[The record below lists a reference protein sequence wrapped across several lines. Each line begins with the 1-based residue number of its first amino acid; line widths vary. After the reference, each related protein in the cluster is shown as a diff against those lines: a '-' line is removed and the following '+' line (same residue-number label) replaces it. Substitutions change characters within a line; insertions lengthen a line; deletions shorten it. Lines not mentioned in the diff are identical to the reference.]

1 MSCGLERPL
10 AETATWTLVAA
21 WAVAVALRSL
31 RPCASLLE
39 AEEWFGTVGTDASVC
54 RLLPDKAQRE
64 AQALVRGSDP
74 EALAQLL
81 PYVLDPHGPGSRLSV
96 MQRPETR
103 EARARKRAEGVFYT
117 PADVADYMAGLV
129 LLGMS
134 WPKPPVLL
142 DLACG
147 TGVFL
152 RAALKRLAAVV
163 PGADVAALALTS
175 LHGVDIDL
183 TALNGAAF
191 TLLHDCG
198 GGATASVPPV
208 ELWRSLRANLL
219 RADAL
224 SLDPGRAARS
234 GSIRK
239 EGSARR
245 SLLGDRL
252 PALAGG
258 ADVVVGNP
266 PYADVG
272 QRDDF
277 ATLARVFETIAA
289 IPTPKADLYPVF
301 VEQMIRLSAP
311 AAAGSLVLPLS
322 IACNGGPQFVA
333 LRRLVA
339 RTSGTWRFAFFD
351 RQPHALFG
359 EDVKTRNAIVAW
371 ERKPEGVGTQIL
383 TGPLRKWRAQA
394 RAAMFERIS
403 FTPLSVPVA
412 SGIPKISGLVQA
424 EALLSLS
431 GRAMTLAGAVQG
443 FGRRA
448 PVAFGRG
455 RPTVFVGATAYNFLN
470 VCREVTT
477 ATPNGLTPTSH
488 HPHALDCVSERDAR
502 AVLALLASGTAFWW
516 WHVHDDGF
524 HVSRSTLEQ
533 LPVGI
538 DILTGSTADELAE
551 IGADIWASARKAFV
565 ISNNGGKAS
574 FAFPPSSY
582 AAARTAA
589 DRVLR
594 RALGL
599 PPAFEAE
606 LNHFLHD
613 VISAGGG
620 SRAHQHGETNA

>member
-1 MSCGLERPL
+1 
-10 AETATWTLVAA
+10 
-21 WAVAVALRSL
+21 
-31 RPCASLLE
+31 
-39 AEEWFGTVGTDASVC
+39 
-54 RLLPDKAQRE
+54 
-64 AQALVRGSDP
+64 
-74 EALAQLL
+74 
-81 PYVLDPHGPGSRLSV
+81 

-103 EARARKRAEGVFYT
+103 EARARKRADGVFYT

-129 LLGMS
+129 LPGVS

-152 RAALKRLAAVV
+152 RAALKRFAAVV
-163 PGADVAALALTS
+163 PRADIAALALTS

-198 GGATASVPPV
+198 GSATASTPPV
-208 ELWRSLRANLL
+208 QLWRSLRANLL

-224 SLDPGRAARS
+224 SLDPGRSAH
-234 GSIRK
+234 IVPMRK
-239 EGSARR
+239 GGSARR
-245 SLLGDRL
+245 SLLGDRF

-258 ADVVVGNP
+258 ADVVMGNP
-266 PYADVG
+266 PYADIG

-277 ATLARVFETIAA
+277 AVLARVFETIAA
-289 IPTPKADLYPVF
+289 VPTPKADLYPVF

-311 AAAGSLVLPLS
+311 TAAGSLVLPLS
-322 IACNGGPQFVA
+322 IACNGGAQFVA

-371 ERKPEGVGTQIL
+371 ECKPEDVGAQIL
-383 TGPLRKWRAQA
+383 TGPLTKWRAQA

-412 SGIPKISGLVQA
+412 SGIPKISGLVQSK
-424 EALLSLS
+424 ALLSLS
-431 GRAMTLAGAVQG
+431 GRAMKLSGAVLG

-448 PVAFGRG
+448 PVASVRNRV

-470 VCREVTT
+470 VFREVTT
-477 ATPNGLTPTSH
+477 ATPDGLTPTSH
-488 HPHALDCVSERDAR
+488 HPHALECVSERDAR

-524 HVSRSTLEQ
+524 HVSRSTLGE

-538 DILTGSTADELAE
+538 DVLAGSAGDELAE
-551 IGADIWASARKAFV
+551 IGADIWASAKKAFV
-565 ISNNGGKAS
+565 VSNNGGKAS

-582 AAARTAA
+582 ATARVAT

-599 PPAFEAE
+599 PAAFEAE